1 MQYEN
6 IDHKTDNLVEFLKQA
21 KQDRN
26 KNRTQAKR
34 NNPSKAM
41 REQIFRKTEGKC
53 HICGGELDKKWH
65 ADHVLPH
72 ASGGKD
78 TVDNFLGSCS
88 VCNMARWYF
97 SPDEIKLILKLGRL
111 AQTEIRKNTTLGK
124 SIAKKYIAAEEQK
137 ENRRA
142 KRKNDSAQ

>member
-6 IDHKTDNLVEFLKQA
+6 INHKIDELVNFLRQSKE
-21 KQDRN
+21 DRN
-26 KNRTQAKR
+26 QNRIEAKR
-34 NNPSKAM
+34 NNPSKSM
-41 REQIFRKTEGKC
+41 RSQIFLKTEGKC
-53 HICGGELDKKWH
+53 HICGGALDDKWH

-78 TVDNFLGSCS
+78 TVENFLGSCW

-97 SPDEIKLILKLGRL
+97 SPDEIKLILKLGRMVQ
-111 AQTEIRKNTTLGK
+111 AEIRKNTSLGR
-124 SIAKKYIAAEEQK
+124 SIAKKYITAEEQK

-142 KRKNDSAQ
+142 KRKK